1 MEFDPKMIENTWAQF
16 ERLLRFLQER
26 DGNFYLRVQMTLART
41 VQSETG
47 PASEPAPVRAIFERA
62 PNRLLH

>member
-1 MEFDPKMIENTWAQF
+1 MDIDPKLIENTWAQLD
-16 ERLLRFLQER
+16 RLLRYLQEC

-47 PASEPAPVRAIFERA
+47 PISEPAAVRAIFERA